1 MTVPMEIIMWGLGL
15 VGTGIL
21 TGIGFILKSL
31 GNQNKTLSI
40 QGNALALLVARVGN
54 INPEVVD
61 KRLLDLETDMARVWG
76 IYDAYKVNAAPG
88 LAPTVEER
96 LAGRY

>member
-1 MTVPMEIIMWGLGL
+1 MSVPMEIIMWLLGI

-31 GNQNKTLSI
+31 GNQNKTLSV

-76 IYDAYKVNAAPG
+76 IYDAWRGPSSPVA
-88 LAPTVEER
+88 TER
-96 LAGRY
+96 MESRYN

>member
-1 MTVPMEIIMWGLGL
+1 MEVIMWILGIF
-15 VGTGIL
+15 GGGIVA
-21 TGIGFILKSL
+21 GIGAILKSL

-76 IYDAYKVNAAPG
+76 IYDAWRGPSTPLVQDRQSVNN
-88 LAPTVEER
+88 
-96 LAGRY
+96 

>member
-1 MTVPMEIIMWGLGL
+1 MSIPLEFIIWALGI

-21 TGIGFILKSL
+21 TGIGAILKSL
-31 GNQNKTLSI
+31 GNQNKTLST

-76 IYDAYKVNAAPG
+76 IYDAWRGPSTPLVQ
-88 LAPTVEER
+88 ER
-96 LAGRY
+96 SVSRS

>member
-1 MTVPMEIIMWGLGL
+1 MSVPMEVILWALGFIGSGML
-15 VGTGIL
+15 A
-21 TGIGFILKSL
+21 GIGAILKSL
-31 GNQNKTLSI
+31 GNQNKTLST

-76 IYDAYKVNAAPG
+76 IYDAWRGPSTPLVQERSVN
-88 LAPTVEER
+88 R
-96 LAGRY
+96 

>member
-1 MTVPMEIIMWGLGL
+1 MSIPLEIIMWMLGI

-31 GNQNKTLSI
+31 GNQNKTLSV

-76 IYDAYKVNAAPG
+76 IYDAWRGPSSPVAAD
-88 LAPTVEER
+88 R
-96 LAGRY
+96 MAGRN

>member
-1 MTVPMEIIMWGLGL
+1 MTLPTELVMWALGL

-21 TGIGFILKSL
+21 AGIGAILRSL
-31 GNQNKTLSI
+31 GNQNKVLST

-54 INPEVVD
+54 INPEVID

-76 IYDAYKVNAAPG
+76 LYDAWRGPSSPDTQHRFAD
-88 LAPTVEER
+88 
-96 LAGRY
+96 RY

>member
-1 MTVPMEIIMWGLGL
+1 MSIPIEIILWALGFI
-15 VGTGIL
+15 GTGML
-21 TGIGFILKSL
+21 TGIGAILKSL
-31 GNQNKTLSI
+31 GNQNKTLST

-76 IYDAYKVNAAPG
+76 IYDAWRGPSSPVASD
-88 LAPTVEER
+88 R
-96 LAGRY
+96 MAGRN